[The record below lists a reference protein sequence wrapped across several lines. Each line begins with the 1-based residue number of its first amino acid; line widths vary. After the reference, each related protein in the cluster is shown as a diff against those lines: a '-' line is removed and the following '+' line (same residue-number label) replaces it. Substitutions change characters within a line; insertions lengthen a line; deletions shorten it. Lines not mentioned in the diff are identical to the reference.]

1 MESRIEITLFGKFEI
16 KMDHKPI
23 LENLSNTRKT
33 KLFLSYLLL
42 HKQKAVSHKELFE
55 LLWSGEDYANPGTA
69 LRTLL
74 YRYRALIE
82 KAGITQ
88 LQNSIISRRS
98 AYQWNQELDVSI
110 DIFDF
115 EDYSKIG
122 LNKAMSREKRK
133 QCLLKAI
140 SLYTGGLLP
149 DSGSEHWV
157 VPRAVYYRD
166 LYLKDVIAYI
176 EELKQEKAFDDIIA
190 LCSRATALT
199 GANDLIILEQKLA
212 EQKGH
217 PDVSVVSRY
226 EKTKKYIGNMEDVIG
241 TIQDNMETDDA
252 DNIAFVCDYSV
263 FRDIY
268 HLQRRLLARTGD
280 TMFLTLLTMGKSS
293 GGEFDDLQNEK
304 IMKAIMDCCC
314 HELRCGDS
322 ICRYSDNQ
330 HAIMFPADSFENAIK
345 IMERVKSAFMSEAN
359 DHDVLLTYHIRPLK
373 NAKE

>member
-1 MESRIEITLFGKFEI
+1 MKARIEITLFGKFEI
-16 KMDHKPI
+16 KMDGKPI

-82 KAGITQ
+82 KAGIEQ

-98 AYQWNQELDVSI
+98 AYQWNQELDVAI

-115 EDYSKIG
+115 EDYSQIG
-122 LNKAMSREKRK
+122 LNRTLSQEKRRN
-133 QCLLKAI
+133 CLKAAI
-140 SLYTGGLLP
+140 DLYRGSLLP
-149 DSGSEHWV
+149 DSGAEHWV
-157 VPRAVYYRD
+157 VPKAVYYRD
-166 LYLKDVIAYI
+166 LYIKDVIAYI
-176 EELKQEKAFDDIIA
+176 EELKTERAYSSISEVCGKAIA
-190 LCSRATALT
+190 LVGTNELLS
-199 GANDLIILEQKLA
+199 LEQKLA
-212 EQKGH
+212 EQKGRA
-217 PDVSVVSRY
+217 DDALQSRY
-226 EKTKKYIGNMEDVIG
+226 EKTKKNIEDMEYVIG
-241 TIQDNMETDDA
+241 TVQNNMETDDA
-252 DNIAFVCDYSV
+252 DNTAYVCEYSV

-280 TMFLTLLTMGKSS
+280 TMFLTLLTMGKATE
-293 GGEFDDLQNEK
+293 GEYEDLQNEK
-304 IMKAIMDCCC
+304 IMSALLDCCC

-322 ICRYSDNQ
+322 ICRYSDSQ
-330 HAIMFPADSFENAIK
+330 YAIMFPADSYENAIK
-345 IMERVKSAFMSEAN
+345 IMERVKSAFGQTAADSEL
-359 DHDVLLTYHIRPLK
+359 LLTYHIRPLK